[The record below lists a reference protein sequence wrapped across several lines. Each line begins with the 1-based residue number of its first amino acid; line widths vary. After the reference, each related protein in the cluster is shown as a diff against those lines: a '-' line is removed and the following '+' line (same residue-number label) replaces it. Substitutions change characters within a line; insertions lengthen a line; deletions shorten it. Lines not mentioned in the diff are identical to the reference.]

1 MAKKK
6 TYAVDIQ
13 FTTEFSYHVEASSPE
28 AAEELAFEQYQSGED
43 TYVHSDVFDAEVTN
57 VEEISNG

>member
-6 TYAVDIQ
+6 TYSVDIQ
-13 FTTEFSYHVEASSPE
+13 FTTEFSYRVEASSPE
-28 AAEELAFEQYQSGED
+28 EAERLALDEYESGED